1 MVDGLHKLIQN
12 RTMQTLAIAFSEA
25 GSRRRDDGG
34 NLTSVQ
40 YKPIQK
46 QLQEFALFYFE

>member
-12 RTMQTLAIAFSEA
+12 KTMQTLAIAFSEA

-40 YKPIQK
+40 YKPIQNCHN
-46 QLQEFALFYFE
+46 ESPPAH